1 MSNKIL
7 VDSDQID
14 LTNLVKA
21 IWDGKLLIIS
31 IILISTLI
39 GVGSISIN
47 DNNRKQLPKNFETTF
62 ALYSSKD
69 SKFLK
74 FINVNYILSS
84 KSFADYTIKSDKI
97 FNKFIN
103 RLQNIY
109 IAKSFFENNNLFLK
123 KFSKLSELE
132 KEKVILNYA
141 KSFNLI
147 KINDSNYSL
156 KFNWDN
162 ANEGIEILSE
172 YLKFILSGIRNDI
185 FLSLDF
191 ILDKSKKLE
200 INKDTVRIEYLIE
213 QRDIAEELSI
223 ETLVKYYDENLS
235 NIFQARNLLTGDL
248 YYLRGY
254 KTIDKEINIIRNRK
268 HRELAFLSSEIDS
281 LKKDNDID
289 WIKYVFQSSVEKKL
303 PDNNNRIRILM
314 ISIILGLIIG
324 LISALILHSPKAIR
338 NKKR

>member
-62 ALYSSKD
+62 ALYSSTD

-74 FINVNYILSS
+74 FTNVNYILSS
-84 KSFADYTIKSDKI
+84 RSFVDYTINSDKV

-200 INKDTVRIEYLIE
+200 INKDTIRIEYLIE
-213 QRDIAEELSI
+213 QRNIAKELSI
-223 ETLVKYYDENLS
+223 ETLVKYYDENLT